1 MYIPKIYDE
10 KDKKKITGIIKDNPF
25 GILVAV
31 ENGIPV
37 ASHLLFELVE
47 RGSDLFLYSH
57 LAKANQMQ
65 ALLKLDLTFLAIFQ
79 GASSYITPSWYEKIN
94 VPTWNYI
101 SVHCYGKAKIIDNHD
116 EEYQLLNRLVK
127 RFEKKYDYKYK
138 LEDLPDDYVKDEM
151 KGLTSFIIKID
162 KIEAAFKLS
171 QNRNEKDL
179 NNIISH
185 LEKSDDDNEK
195 QVAKGMREQ
204 RGLSEIS

>member
-47 RGSDLFLYSH
+47 KGNDLFLYSH

-65 ALLKLDLTFLAIFQ
+65 SLLKLDLSFLAIFQ
-79 GASSYITPSWYEKIN
+79 GASSYITPSWYEKMN

-101 SVHCYGKAKIIDNHD
+101 SVHCYGKAKKIDNHD
-116 EEYQLLNRLVK
+116 EEYQLLNRLVN
-127 RFEKKYDYKYK
+127 RFEMKYDYKYK

-185 LEKSDDDNEK
+185 LEKSDDNNEK
-195 QVAKGMREQ
+195 MIAKEMKAKRD
-204 RGLSEIS
+204 L